1 MKRFAGRRGAAGD
14 VSRIMMNLPSVGE
27 VNDQSNGLN
36 WRVLW
41 GSAGYSNTSFSLST
55 ESFNEQSFETGS
67 GILFENNRSLEE
79 IFGLRNINHLRLDTA
94 NVAKFG
100 AELKDIVGHYNVFY
114 GSYTDALG
122 NPVDG

>member
-36 WRVLW
+36 WRVLG

-100 AELKDIVGHYNVFY
+100 AELKDIVGNYNVFY

>member
-1 MKRFAGRRGAAGD
+1 MKRFAGRRGAAGE
-14 VSRIMMNLPSVGE
+14 VSRIMMSLPSVGE
-27 VNDQSNGLN
+27 VNDQSNDLN

-100 AELKDIVGHYNVFY
+100 AELKDIVGNYNVFY

>member
-1 MKRFAGRRGAAGD
+1 
-14 VSRIMMNLPSVGE
+14 MNLPSVGE

-100 AELKDIVGHYNVFY
+100 AELKDIVGNYNVFY

>member
-100 AELKDIVGHYNVFY
+100 AELKDIVGNYNVFY